1 MPHTLS
7 ASGAQCIL
15 LHPIPFWSYRSLLKG
30 SGTSRTESMQ
40 ISHAAVE
47 QIVRQLLTMAA
58 ADMDTSV
65 RRAIIECLV
74 PAFKNCD
81 EDANPSEHG
90 LLMFFAQVDS
100 TNALTICLNDTSQ
113 QVRLAALTIMG
124 KIARFNPAV
133 SFPTLRRHLQQ
144 LLVDF
149 QFSPDSARLDD
160 TAVLLSAMIEQCPEL
175 IRPNLQMIQDKL
187 ARKLVDARTRVKERS
202 GKSKSGHSMMDSI
215 MQVIS
220 ALVARTATAYRPYVH
235 FVLKNVIDSI
245 TDKWNDAKHLP
256 AAVECL
262 GRVTGCTGYVIE
274 PYLNHPTLLP
284 AMLAL
289 LDQSYPSALHI
300 QIVEVLGIIGALGP
314 HTQKIIQV
322 CLCCTCL
329 TARCMPDALR

>member
-1 MPHTLS
+1 M
-7 ASGAQCIL
+7 C
-15 LHPIPFWSYRSLLKG
+15 
-30 SGTSRTESMQ
+30 
-40 ISHAAVE
+40 HAAVE

-65 RRAIIECLV
+65 RRAIIECLL

-81 EDANPSEHG
+81 EDANPREHG

-100 TNALTICLNDTSQ
+100 TNALTLCLNDTSQ

-149 QFSPDSARLDD
+149 QFSPDSTRLDD
-160 TAVLLSAMIEQCPEL
+160 TAALLSAMIEQCPEL
-175 IRPNLQMIQDKL
+175 IRPNLCTIQEKL
-187 ARKLVDARTRVKERS
+187 ARKLIDARTRVKERS
-202 GKSKSGHSMMDSI
+202 GKSKSGHSMMESI

-220 ALVARTATAYRPYVH
+220 SLVARTATAYRPYVH

-245 TDKWNDAKHLP
+245 MDKWNDAKHLP
-256 AAVECL
+256 AAVACL

-274 PYLNHPTLLP
+274 PYINHPSLLP
-284 AMLAL
+284 ALLAL
-289 LDQSYPSALHI
+289 LDQSFPSALHI
-300 QIVEVLGIIGALGP
+300 QVVEVLGIIGALGP
-314 HTQKIIQV
+314 HTQKLIQV
-322 CLCCTCL
+322 RPACVSVLMGSGITL
-329 TARCMPDALR
+329 AWSASLLEKAMP